1 MSNSNRHFFAA
12 AVCSFAA
19 LALIHTKATTSAV
32 LLDYA
37 LAFVLVGGLHR
48 ALEQKK

>member
-19 LALIHTKATTSAV
+19 LALIHTNGFSAV